1 MIIRKVL
8 FFTIILIGISAA
20 QQKDSYQLRSI
31 NFEGNEHFSASA
43 LNSIIYSQESPGW
56 FWQFLNSFTPFGA
69 EPIYFDSTNIII
81 DINALKD
88 FYNANGFFDISVS
101 YKYSIDTS
109 AKAVDLSY
117 LIHEG
122 NPSTYGKVDIDGID
136 SVHRPLF
143 YDLYNALYFDS
154 TNRFEQTI
162 VQQKSNHVLNLLNN
176 EGYMF
181 ADFDSVTVLRDTVK
195 DKANLDIFFTP
206 GKRYKIDTVIV
217 NTKGEGADEVDEN
230 MLRDITGI
238 SKGDYYSLEKIKR
251 SQARLFRAGLFSSVF
266 ISAVGNDTTDSRV
279 PLKLEGTIGQM
290 NELSPEIIMNNEQ
303 SAFNIGL
310 GATYIRKNF
319 LGNARKLTLS
329 SSFGVQDF
337 FNVDY
342 SNLIRKFS
350 FRDTTLLGYLDARMK
365 IEQPFLFGEPI
376 YGTWE
381 NYVTINKQT
390 NFNNTLYGS
399 KLTFD
404 FELPTYTFF
413 NFLSAYYNV
422 ESSHEIYRTYNDSL
436 SIKFLSLIGADFGS
450 TTVDNILFPTRGY
463 NLSFLIEEANSLP
476 YLVTKILK
484 DRYTG
489 TLFYKL
495 QVNFST
501 YFSLNP
507 KRTSIFATKIKVG
520 HLQSYLGSY
529 AGIPLN
535 RTFYAGGSNSIRGWR
550 ANQLIPPGTDT
561 VLFVNGTNV
570 KGGTFLMEGS
580 LEYRHKFLNY
590 YGIAFFTDFGNT
602 FLGYNQFRYD
612 KLAVAVGTGFRYY
625 TSVAPF
631 RLDFGFKFYDPS
643 NGKFIFHRKFFSTME
658 IHFGIGEAF

>member
-1 MIIRKVL
+1 M
-8 FFTIILIGISAA
+8 F
-20 QQKDSYQLRSI
+20 QLRSI
-31 NFEGNEHFSASA
+31 KFEGNDHFSSST
-43 LNSIIYSQESPGW
+43 LNSVIYSQESPGW

-69 EPIYFDSTNIII
+69 EPVYFDSTNIPL
-81 DINALKD
+81 DVSALKD
-88 FYNANGFFDISVS
+88 FYNANGFFDMSVS
-101 YKYSIDTS
+101 YKYSVDT
-109 AKAVDLSY
+109 ADAEVDLTY
-117 LIHEG
+117 MINEG
-122 NPSTYGKVDIDGID
+122 KPSTYGQKYVYGIE
-136 SVHRPLF
+136 SVYRPLYF
-143 YDLYNALYFDS
+143 NLYDILKFD
-154 TNRFEQTI
+154 TTKRFEQLN
-162 VQQKSNHVLNLLNN
+162 VQQKSDNVVTALTN

-181 ADFDSVTVLRDTVK
+181 ANFDSVTVLRDTSK
-195 DKANLDIFFTP
+195 EKANLDMYFTP
-206 GKRYKIDTVIV
+206 GKRYVIDTVIV
-217 NTKGEGADEVDEN
+217 QTKGEGADEVDEN

-238 SKGDYYSLEKIKR
+238 KKGDYYGLERIKR
-251 SQARLFRAGLFSSVF
+251 SQARLFRTGLFNSVF
-266 ISAVGNDTTDSRV
+266 ISAVGNDTTNSKV

-319 LGNARKLTLS
+319 LGDARKFTLS

-337 FNVDY
+337 FNTDFAR
-342 SNLIRKFS
+342 LFKKFS
-350 FRDTTLLGYLDARMK
+350 FRDTTLLGYLDARLK
-365 IEQPFLFGEPI
+365 IEQPFLFGKPI

-390 NFNNTLYGS
+390 NYNNTLYGS

-404 FELPTYTFF
+404 FELPTYTFI
-413 NFLSAYYNV
+413 NYLSAYYNV

-463 NLSFLIEEANSLP
+463 NLSFLVEEANSLP

-484 DRYTG
+484 IKYNG

-495 QVNFST
+495 QVNYST

-507 KRTSIFATKIKVG
+507 KRTSIFATKFKVG
-520 HLQSYLGSY
+520 QLQSYLGSY

-561 VLFVNGTNV
+561 VLFVNGINV
-570 KGGTFLMEGS
+570 KGGTFLLEGS
-580 LEYRHKFLNY
+580 FEYRYKFLNN
-590 YGIAFFTDFGNT
+590 YGVALFTDYGNT
-602 FLGYNQFRYD
+602 FLGYHQFRYD
-612 KLAVAVGTGFRYY
+612 RLAVAVGFGFRYY

-631 RLDFGFKFYDPS
+631 RIDFGFKFYDPS
-643 NGKFIFHRKFFSTME
+643 NKEFIFQRKAFSTME
-658 IHFGIGEAF
+658 VHFGIGEAF

>member
-1 MIIRKVL
+1 
-8 FFTIILIGISAA
+8 
-20 QQKDSYQLRSI
+20 
-31 NFEGNEHFSASA
+31 
-43 LNSIIYSQESPGW
+43 
-56 FWQFLNSFTPFGA
+56 
-69 EPIYFDSTNIII
+69 
-81 DINALKD
+81 
-88 FYNANGFFDISVS
+88 
-101 YKYSIDTS
+101 
-109 AKAVDLSY
+109 
-117 LIHEG
+117 
-122 NPSTYGKVDIDGID
+122 
-136 SVHRPLF
+136 
-143 YDLYNALYFDS
+143 
-154 TNRFEQTI
+154 
-162 VQQKSNHVLNLLNN
+162 
-176 EGYMF
+176 MF